1 MAFSPSSPPVH
12 VFKFGGTSVG
22 TPERIQNV
30 VRLVLDEPADARRV
44 VVVSAL
50 GGVTDRL
57 LQAIDEALQRTE
69 QHRAILEELRKRHAA
84 AVQALVGPE
93 EQEALLVHLAARWRE
108 LGELLDGVYLLRECT
123 RRTRDAV
130 IGMGE
135 RVSAPIVAAAFR
147 TAGAS
152 AVAIEAT
159 DLIRTDDSFGEAS
172 VHFEVTNAQTQA
184 RFADLPPEQIAV
196 VTGFIASTERG
207 VLTTLGRSGSDYTAT
222 ILAGALQAARVVIW
236 TDVDG
241 VLSADPRLVPEAF
254 PLAQLTYREAAELAY
269 FGAKVL
275 HPRTIRPL
283 LENDIPLQ
291 IKNTMNPTAPGT
303 RITLDSGITDG
314 HVKAVT
320 SIRRLAIVILEGTGM
335 IGVPGISARAFGA
348 LAAQRINVLLISQAS
363 SEQNIC
369 IVVREEEGEP
379 SVRALEEAFQHELE
393 RGIVGRVTALTDC
406 AIISV
411 VGENIRE
418 RPGLAGRMFSTL
430 GRSGVNVLAIA
441 QGASQA
447 NISAVV
453 RDPEV
458 HQGLRA
464 LHEAFAL
471 GRDRAHLFL
480 IGPGVIGRA
489 LLRMLAEQAPVL
501 LEQLNLN
508 LQLVG
513 LANQEHMVW
522 DVGGLPFGDALH
534 RLQQARQPMDLDAV
548 IQHLVES
555 RLERLIVV
563 DATASDEVSQRYA
576 TLLESKIAVITPN
589 KRGNAGTQ
597 AYYERLQRAAQRNQV
612 PYLYETTVGA
622 GLPLLS
628 TMRDLQR
635 SGDRV
640 QRVEAVLSGTLAYVF
655 DSLAQDRPFSE
666 IVRTARD
673 EGYTEPDP
681 RDDLSGEDVARKLLI
696 LAREMGLRVER
707 TDVEVES
714 LVPDHLQDI
723 PLEAFLERL
732 PELDDGWRDR
742 CQAAQASG
750 ERLQYLAGIEAG
762 RLRVRVQPVATD
774 SPFAALRGTDNMV
787 VYTTERYQANP
798 LVIRGPGA
806 GPDVTAAGI
815 LADVIRA
822 AQLVG

>member
-1 MAFSPSSPPVH
+1 
-12 VFKFGGTSVG
+12 
-22 TPERIQNV
+22 
-30 VRLVLDEPADARRV
+30 
-44 VVVSAL
+44 
-50 GGVTDRL
+50 
-57 LQAIDEALQRTE
+57 
-69 QHRAILEELRKRHAA
+69 
-84 AVQALVGPE
+84 
-93 EQEALLVHLAARWRE
+93 
-108 LGELLDGVYLLRECT
+108 
-123 RRTRDAV
+123 
-130 IGMGE
+130 MGE

-147 TAGAS
+147 AAGAD

-159 DLIRTDDSFGEAS
+159 DLIRTDDGFGEAS
-172 VHFEVTNAQTQA
+172 VDFEVTNAQTRA
-184 RFADLPPEQIAV
+184 RFADLPAGQIAV

-222 ILAGALQAARVVIW
+222 ILAGALQAERVIIW

-254 PLAQLTYREAAELAY
+254 PLEQLTYREAAELAY

-283 LENDIPLQ
+283 LENNIPLQ
-291 IKNTMNPTAPGT
+291 IKNTLNPEAPGT
-303 RITLDSGITDG
+303 RITVDAGTADG

-369 IVVREEEGEP
+369 IVVREDEGER
-379 SVRALEEAFQHELE
+379 SVRALEEAFQRELE
-393 RGIVGRVTALTDC
+393 RGIVSRVTALTDC

-453 RDPEV
+453 RDAEV

-489 LLRMLAEQAPVL
+489 LLEMLAAQAPVL
-501 LEQLNLN
+501 LEQLKLN

-513 LANQEHMVW
+513 LANQRHMVW
-522 DVGGLPFGDALH
+522 DVGGLSFGEALT
-534 RLQQARQPMDLDAV
+534 RLEQARQPMDLDAV
-548 IQHLVES
+548 IAHLIDS

-563 DATASDEVSQRYA
+563 DATASEEVSRCYA
-576 TLLESKIAVITPN
+576 TLLENKIAVITPN
-589 KRGNAGTQ
+589 KRANAGEQ

-628 TMRDLQR
+628 TLRDLQR

-640 QRVEAVLSGTLAYVF
+640 LRVEAVLSGTLAYVF
-655 DSLAQDRPFSE
+655 DGLAQGRAFSE
-666 IVRTARD
+666 IVRTAQAS
-673 EGYTEPDP
+673 GYTEPDP
-681 RDDLSGEDVARKLLI
+681 RDDLVGEDVARKLLI

-707 TDVEVES
+707 ADVEVES
-714 LVPDHLQDI
+714 LVPDELMDV

-732 PELDDGWRDR
+732 PELDEVWRER
-742 CQAAQASG
+742 CEAARAAG
-750 ERLQYLAGIEAG
+750 RRLQYLAGIEEG
-762 RLRVRVQPVATD
+762 RLRVRVEPVEVD
-774 SPFAALRGTDNMV
+774 SPFGSLHGTDNLV

-806 GPDVTAAGI
+806 GPAVTAAGI

-822 AQLVG
+822 AQLAG